1 MYILI
6 KKNLKYIKIA
16 FLLLIFYF
24 FSVQYSNFD
33 FQLLNSVKV
42 IDLILSLLLLGLGTS
57 CFAYYWSLLLNN
69 ENNKFKIFE
78 GVICYFQGQL
88 GKYLPGSVW
97 SIAGRIGLAVE
108 KGIEFKK
115 ASKITTLHL
124 IHLWGNCLIIGAIF
138 YFKNSFF
145 VAACLSALFFYST
158 HSKTPY
164 FLYFIGWISI
174 GFSYVI
180 ISSNI
185 LKVETFD
192 IIFSSLF
199 SWLGGFLFIP
209 SPSGIGIRE
218 YLFAYFLNNESLFYD
233 AILVAS
239 LSRILTVINDFG
251 LTAILSIMN
260 KIKN

>member
-1 MYILI
+1 MYMLI
-6 KKNLKYIKIA
+6 KKNLKYLKFV
-16 FLLLIFYF
+16 FLTLILYF
-24 FSVQYSNFD
+24 FSIQISNFD
-33 FQLLNSVKV
+33 FQLLISVKF
-42 IDLILSLLLLGLGTS
+42 IDLILSLLLLGLGTG
-57 CFAYYWSLLLNN
+57 CFAYYWSLLLKD
-69 ENNKFKIFE
+69 ENKKFKIFE

-108 KGIEFKK
+108 KGVEFKK

-124 IHLWGNCLIIGAIF
+124 IHLWGNCLITGAIF
-138 YFKNSFF
+138 YFKDVLFGIFF
-145 VAACLSALFFYST
+145 ILAVFFYSFYR
-158 HSKTPY
+158 KTPY
-164 FLYFIGWISI
+164 YLYLIGWLSI
-174 GFSYVI
+174 GLSYVI

-233 AILVAS
+233 AMLVAS
-239 LSRILTVINDFG
+239 LSRILTVVNDFG
-251 LTAILSIMN
+251 LTAILSTIH
-260 KIKN
+260 KLKN